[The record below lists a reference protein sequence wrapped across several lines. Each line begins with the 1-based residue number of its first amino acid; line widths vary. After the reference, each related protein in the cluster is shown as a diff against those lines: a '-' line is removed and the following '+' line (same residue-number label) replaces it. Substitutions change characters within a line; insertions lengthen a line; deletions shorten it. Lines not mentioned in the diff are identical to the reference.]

1 MNQRRY
7 MSSFGERL
15 KYFRKDILKMKQK
28 TFCEKYDFS
37 PSTIKSWENNGIKLS
52 KRNAERLE
60 HRLRES
66 GVVFDSNWLF
76 LGISNTNSI
85 HQNGSTNNTR
95 THPDKL
101 MGTVIYRIDS
111 FCYEPLWKK
120 NTELLLEPASLTD
133 INCPSLGVAWDQQQN
148 IHIGTIKQ
156 AWDKNFIMEA
166 YLGSYYTIV
175 LNQNYDVFLIKKLT
189 IHT

>member
-1 MNQRRY
+1 

-52 KRNAERLE
+52 KRNAEKLE
-60 HRLRES
+60 QRLRES
-66 GVVFDSNWLF
+66 GVIFDSKWLF
-76 LGISNTNSI
+76 LGISNSYTTHHND
-85 HQNGSTNNTR
+85 STNKLH
-95 THPDKL
+95 THPDTHI
-101 MGTVIYRIDS
+101 GTVIYRIDS

-120 NTELLLEPASLTD
+120 NTEFLLEPVNLTD
-133 INCPSLGVAWDQQQN
+133 INFPSLGIARDQQQN
-148 IHIGTIKQ
+148 MHIGTIKQ
-156 AWDKNFIMEA
+156 AWDKNIIMEA

-175 LNQNYDVFLIKKLT
+175 LSELYDVFLIKKLT
-189 IHT
+189 INA

>member
-1 MNQRRY
+1 

-52 KRNAERLE
+52 KRNAEKLE

-66 GVVFDSNWLF
+66 GVVFDSKWLF

-85 HQNGSTNNTR
+85 HQNGSTNNTH
-95 THPDKL
+95 THPDTL

-120 NTELLLEPASLTD
+120 NTELLLEPANLTD
-133 INCPSLGVAWDQQQN
+133 INCPSLGVAWDPQQN

-175 LNQNYDVFLIKKLT
+175 LNQNYAVFLIKKLT